1 MGIISKWNS
10 FIGKCGFHYI
20 PKNIGNFILKI
31 FGILDNFTYLC
42 SINKNRNIMPN
53 IERIEKV
60 KIVENGE
67 VKLDVNTSTIV
78 KKTKNTE
85 QFIQVYLEDM
95 KGMMGIDNGTH
106 LKVLFLMWRDSQYN
120 SPSAN
125 EGNIVTI
132 LKDDK
137 EKWASEIGCSVKTI
151 NNAITALKTQG
162 LLIGKARA
170 RYVLNPK
177 FFFKG
182 PIKERQQVIINYEV
196 EYVPN
201 SQNEFENVDFETGE
215 VLNGENN

>member
-1 MGIISKWNS
+1 MA
-10 FIGKCGFHYI
+10 
-20 PKNIGNFILKI
+20 
-31 FGILDNFTYLC
+31 
-42 SINKNRNIMPN
+42 N
-53 IERIEKV
+53 IERIEKI
-60 KIVENGE
+60 KIVEEGK
-67 VKLDVNTSTIV
+67 VKLDVNSSTIV
-78 KKTKNTE
+78 KKTKNPE

-95 KGMMGIDNGTH
+95 KGMLGIDNGTH
-106 LKVLFLMWRDSQYN
+106 LKVLFLMWRDCQYN

-125 EGNIVTI
+125 EGNVVTI

-137 EKWASEIGCSVKTI
+137 ERWSKEIGCSIKTI

-196 EYVPN
+196 EEVPEKIP
-201 SQNEFENVDFETGE
+201 NEFENVDFETGE
-215 VLNGENN
+215 ILDGETN